1 MSLLRLPVL
10 WRCELRQQKHNG
22 SQQTFRTVVEESIL
36 AVLCSVA
43 VRVDDSLGEDLGV
56 FLCARSG
63 SEILR
68 MLARNIHVV
77 IHQRQEI
84 EAVRAGWVTQ
94 VDDGNP
100 VAIVPGGD
108 GAVVARQVPLGIQRQ
123 IAHAAGAGVLQV
135 GV

>member
-1 MSLLRLPVL
+1 MPLLRLPIL
-10 WRCELRQQKHNG
+10 WWCELRQQKHNG
-22 SQQTFRTVVEESIL
+22 SQQTFRTVVEEGIL

-63 SEILR
+63 SEVLR

>member
-1 MSLLRLPVL
+1 MPFFRLSIL
-10 WRCELRQQKHNG
+10 GWGELCQQKHNG
-22 SQQTFRTVVEESIL
+22 SQESLSAVVEEGIL

-63 SEILR
+63 SEVLR

-84 EAVRAGWVTQ
+84 ETV
-94 VDDGNP
+94 
-100 VAIVPGGD
+100 
-108 GAVVARQVPLGIQRQ
+108 
-123 IAHAAGAGVLQV
+123 
-135 GV
+135 

>member
-1 MSLLRLPVL
+1 MPLLRFSVL
-10 WRCELRQQKHNG
+10 WRGKLRQQKHDG
-22 SQQTFRTVVEESIL
+22 SQKPLGAVIEESVL

-63 SEILR
+63 SEVLR

-84 EAVRAGWVTQ
+84 EAV
-94 VDDGNP
+94 
-100 VAIVPGGD
+100 
-108 GAVVARQVPLGIQRQ
+108 
-123 IAHAAGAGVLQV
+123 
-135 GV
+135 